1 MNLKKIK
8 VYNLFWMVAAIILLI
23 AILKNKGQDSTFD
36 INVHDTYFV
45 IADFYIEVATCLFF
59 FLMGLGY
66 WLIQKVYK
74 KQLIKYLTIIHAAIL
89 IGSFILYWIIML
101 YFKIFPKDLAFPLF
115 DDYQLINVVLVIEI
129 LLIVFIGIPV
139 YIVNLL
145 IAIFR
150 KNNI

>member
-8 VYNLFWMVAAIILLI
+8 VYNLFWMVAAVILLI
-23 AILKNKGQDSTFD
+23 GLAGINNPDSTLD

-150 KNNI
+150 KNKL